1 MIDQTLVRNKSNSQS
16 SKKVG
21 CPAAIS
27 ISKIATFPKFKV
39 SGNVGSPTGMSPLS
53 KDS

>member
-1 MIDQTLVRNKSNSQS
+1 MIDHTLVRNKSNSQS

-39 SGNVGSPTGMSPLS
+39 SGNVGSPTGM
-53 KDS
+53 